1 MNGIVKTV
9 FRVSSLKSFSNL
21 VRHNVSGG
29 PAKRQFARTLWH
41 MCNRNDF
48 SNNLQ
53 LSPPSTMCSCG
64 CGSMKAHTKAEK
76 ELVEFLNEEIAAEK
90 KLQKTKT
97 IPSEVCGFKVT
108 LEGSEVTLT
117 KSTGEET
124 IEINFN
130 VNHSVDTDME
140 PEMTPNMDKP
150 EIELRSK
157 PQFEVDIKR
166 GKKTMGFTCSF
177 VNTSGQDE
185 HQDDNYSD
193 DIFGIDE
200 VTCYEGEWQDSNYA
214 VSGEVLDGYLYDLFM
229 NLLEE
234 KGVTNELME
243 KVSDFAT
250 AYEHSSYIGMLEKV
264 QHFAAGK

>member
-9 FRVSSLKSFSNL
+9 FKVSSLRCFSNL
-21 VRHNVSGG
+21 LRQNVSGG

-41 MCNRNDF
+41 LCNRNDF

-90 KLQKTKT
+90 NLQKTKS

-108 LEGSEVTLT
+108 LDGSEVSLS
-117 KSTGEET
+117 KSSGDET

-130 VNHSVDTDME
+130 VNHSVDTDAE
-140 PEMTPNMDKP
+140 PELNPNMDKP
-150 EIELRSK
+150 DIELRSR
-157 PQFEVDIKR
+157 PTFEVDIKK
-166 GKKTMGFTCSF
+166 GNKTLGFTCSYC
-177 VNTSGQDE
+177 SAQGQEE

-200 VTCYEGEWQDSNYA
+200 VTFYEGEWKDSNYA
-214 VSGEVLDGYLYDLFM
+214 VTGEVLDGYLYDLFM
-229 NLLEE
+229 NLW
-234 KGVTNELME
+234 KRKELQM
-243 KVSDFAT
+243 S
-250 AYEHSSYIGMLEKV
+250 
-264 QHFAAGK
+264 